1 MKQEEYENWDLTVPK
16 DATCDRNGD
25 CATPLNVQEPVVG
38 PPAVLTVDELAS
50 MLRVNRKT
58 LYASFRAGEIPG
70 GRRIGA
76 AIRFSRDAVLR
87 WLAEGCTTRPSR
99 GPR

>member
-1 MKQEEYENWDLTVPK
+1 MTQEEYENWDLTVPW
-16 DATCDRNGD
+16 DPTYDRNGD
-25 CATPLNVQEPVVG
+25 RATRRKVQEPVEE

-58 LYASFRAGEIPG
+58 LYASFRAGEVPG
-70 GRRIGA
+70 GPRIGA

-99 GPR
+99 GAR

>member
-1 MKQEEYENWDLTVPK
+1 MTQEEYENWDLTVPGDPTYDL
-16 DATCDRNGD
+16 DAER
-25 CATPLNVQEPVVG
+25 AKPLKLQESVKVL
-38 PPAVLTVDELAS
+38 PAVLTVDELAD

-87 WLAEGCTTRPSR
+87 WLAEGCTTRPPR
-99 GPR
+99 GTR

>member
-1 MKQEEYENWDLTVPK
+1 MTQEEYENWDLTVPW
-16 DATCDRNGD
+16 DTTFDRNAD
-25 CATPLNVQEPVVG
+25 RAKAAKVREPIEE
-38 PPAVLTVDELAS
+38 PPAVLTVDELAA

-87 WLAEGCTTRPSR
+87 WLADGCTTRPSR
-99 GPR
+99 GAR